1 MKTDVWSRN
10 GTNSP
15 AQCWVAGIGQFFNDP
30 SISGFK
36 NCANPRQ
43 YALGI
48 NTVDPVSK
56 TVTYKVYI
64 DMNDDGDL
72 DLPGD
77 ILAFT
82 SGNINVSSG
91 SPFSQPLTALPA
103 PYSNTHPFT
112 EKGYLILVEG
122 PQLSN
127 SVIKHFP
134 HPQGCIPLPV
144 SFKSFT
150 ATRNRSNVLLRW
162 ETASEQNNSGFAVE
176 RNTGGNW
183 EQIGWVP
190 TQAAGGNSDA
200 LLTYTFNDINNIKG
214 ITQYRIRQ
222 VDIDA
227 KSTYSIIRSVYAE
240 GQLGKTIVYP
250 NPSNDG
256 KVNVVFSDISVT
268 RDISVMDMSGRVVRQ
283 IKGIVNNNV
292 TIDNLQPGM
301 YTLRITAIETGEQA
315 VEKVVV
321 NKR

>member
-1 MKTDVWSRN
+1 M
-10 GTNSP
+10 
-15 AQCWVAGIGQFFNDP
+15 
-30 SISGFK
+30 
-36 NCANPRQ
+36 
-43 YALGI
+43 
-48 NTVDPVSK
+48 
-56 TVTYKVYI
+56 
-64 DMNDDGDL
+64 
-72 DLPGD
+72 
-77 ILAFT
+77 
-82 SGNINVSSG
+82 
-91 SPFSQPLTALPA
+91 
-103 PYSNTHPFT
+103 
-112 EKGYLILVEG
+112 
-122 PQLSN
+122 
-127 SVIKHFP
+127 
-134 HPQGCIPLPV
+134 
-144 SFKSFT
+144 
-150 ATRNRSNVLLRW
+150 RW

-227 KSTYSIIRSVYAE
+227 KSTYSMVRSVRGE

-256 KVNVVFSDISVT
+256 KVNVVFEDASVT
-268 RDISVMDMSGRVVRQ
+268 RDVSVMDMSGRVVRQ
-283 IKGIVNNNV
+283 MKGIINNNV